1 MFIHKKSHDKVQD
14 SSEFMVNKGWGMM
27 ETGQGKQGLQ
37 GILEMLYFLTWV
49 VCTGVFNVLIIFYI
63 K

>member
-37 GILEMLYFLTWV
+37 GILEMLYFLT
-49 VCTGVFNVLIIFYI
+49 
-63 K
+63 